1 MPLGILCGGG
11 MIKIAIADDH
21 AVVRD
26 GIRALLHRKAKDMEV
41 ITEASN
47 GKEMV
52 SLARKEK
59 ADVYIIDIS
68 MPVLNGIETIEQ
80 LLKIDPK
87 CKVVILS
94 MHDDRRAVEKA
105 FKIGA
110 KGFIVKVSASDDII
124 KAIREVYK
132 GRFYLCPRV
141 SQYLVQGFLGNATQG
156 EKRRVVELTSK
167 EREILQLIAE
177 GYSSKDIA
185 KELEL
190 ALNTVHVHRHNM
202 MTKLNIHKQAELIR
216 YALKEGISQL

>member
-1 MPLGILCGGG
+1 

-26 GIRALLHRKAKDMEV
+26 GIKALLYRKAKDMEV
-41 ITEASN
+41 VAEASN

-52 SLARKEK
+52 NLARKKK
-59 ADVYIIDIS
+59 ADVYIVDIS
-68 MPVLNGIETIEQ
+68 MPVLNGIETVEQ
-80 LLKIDPK
+80 LFRTDPK
-87 CKVVILS
+87 CKVIILS

-105 FKIGA
+105 FRVGA
-110 KGFIVKVSASDDII
+110 KGFIVKVSTSEEIM
-124 KAIREVYK
+124 KAIREVHK

-141 SQYLVQGFLGNATQG
+141 SQYLVQGFLGNVSDS
-156 EKRRVVELTSK
+156 EKLKPAGLTSK
-167 EREILQLIAE
+167 EKEILQLIAE